1 MRTQQQAEKAEQ
13 QRIKNLVLNY
23 DLTDD
28 QQDGELPNFHYVQSQ
43 SSRNHGQVRLVGTGS
58 LNSKVYAKCQG
69 QSQRSTT
76 SGEENHSPH
85 STSPP
90 SDDAIHHQGSLTDE
104 TGSFD
109 TLHGAPRYD
118 KSGNTRSKQ
127 RARQLKLSD
136 VEWYGSKSAVST
148 PSSERQEGQASLDQY
163 VVDKKQSMRGGRG
176 GRGGDFGTRRGS
188 AHALALGS
196 KG

>member
-28 QQDGELPNFHYVQSQ
+28 QQDGELPSFHYIS
-43 SSRNHGQVRLVGTGS
+43 SSRNHGQARLVGTGS
-58 LNSKVYAKCQG
+58 LNGRVYVKRQG
-69 QSQRSTT
+69 QSQHSTT
-76 SGEENHSPH
+76 SGENNSPQ
-85 STSPP
+85 SISPL
-90 SDDAIHHQGSLTDE
+90 SDDTTQQQGSLTDE

-127 RARQLKLSD
+127 RARKLQLGD
-136 VEWYGSKSAVST
+136 IDWYGNRSSSSPAST
-148 PSSERQEGQASLDQY
+148 TPEGQASLDQY
-163 VVDKKQSMRGGRG
+163 VVDKKSTRGGRG
-176 GRGGDFGTRRGS
+176 GGFGTRHGS
-188 AHALALGS
+188 AHALG
-196 KG
+196 

>member
-28 QQDGELPNFHYVQSQ
+28 QQDGESPSFHYVQS
-43 SSRNHGQVRLVGTGS
+43 SRSHGQARLVGTGS
-58 LNSKVYAKCQG
+58 LNSKVYIKRQG
-69 QSQRSTT
+69 QSQHSTT
-76 SGEENHSPH
+76 SGEENFCPQSL
-85 STSPP
+85 SPP
-90 SDDAIHHQGSLTDE
+90 PYTRQQQESLTDE

-127 RARQLKLSD
+127 RARKLQLGD
-136 VEWYGSKSAVST
+136 IDWYGNRSSSAVSA
-148 PSSERQEGQASLDQY
+148 SSSVRQKDQASLDQY
-163 VVDKKQSMRGGRG
+163 VVDKQSMRGGRG
-176 GRGGDFGTRRGS
+176 SFGTRHGS
-188 AHALALGS
+188 AHCLALGS
-196 KG
+196 KR

>member
-28 QQDGELPNFHYVQSQ
+28 QQDGELPSFHYVP
-43 SSRNHGQVRLVGTGS
+43 SSRSHGQVRLVGTGS
-58 LNSKVYAKCQG
+58 LNSKAYTKCQG
-69 QSQRSTT
+69 QSQRSTK
-76 SGEENHSPH
+76 SNEENYSPQ

-90 SDDAIHHQGSLTDE
+90 SDDTDQQRSSLTDE

-109 TLHGAPRYD
+109 NLHGAPRYD

-127 RARQLKLSD
+127 RARKLD
-136 VEWYGSKSAVST
+136 LGQIDWYGNRSSSAISA
-148 PSSERQEGQASLDQY
+148 SASERQDGEVSLDQY
-163 VVDKKQSMRGGRG
+163 VVDKKSTRGGRG
-176 GRGGDFGTRRGS
+176 AFGSRRGS
-188 AHALALGS
+188 AHAHAQAS

>member
-28 QQDGELPNFHYVQSQ
+28 QQDGEYPSFHYVQS
-43 SSRNHGQVRLVGTGS
+43 SRSQGQVRLVGTGS
-58 LNSKVYAKCQG
+58 LNSKVYAKRQG
-69 QSQRSTT
+69 QSQ
-76 SGEENHSPH
+76 H
-85 STSPP
+85 STKSKSDEGNYDSASPL
-90 SDDAIHHQGSLTDE
+90 SDDTPQQGSLTDE

-127 RARQLKLSD
+127 RARQLNLNQLD
-136 VEWYGSKSAVST
+136 WYGNRPTSSVSAL
-148 PSSERQEGQASLDQY
+148 PSERPEGQTSLDQH
-163 VVDKKQSMRGGRG
+163 VVDKKKSMRAGRG
-176 GRGGDFGTRRGS
+176 GGGGFGTRRGS
-188 AHALALGS
+188 AHAQARGS

>member
-28 QQDGELPNFHYVQSQ
+28 QQDGESPNFHYIP
-43 SSRNHGQVRLVGTGS
+43 SSRNPGQVRLVGTGS
-58 LNSKVYAKCQG
+58 LNSKVYVKRQG
-69 QSQRSTT
+69 QSQHSTT
-76 SGEENHSPH
+76 SGEENNSPH
-85 STSPP
+85 SSSSP
-90 SDDAIHHQGSLTDE
+90 SDDSTTQQQSSLTDE

-127 RARQLKLSD
+127 RARKLQLGD
-136 VEWYGSKSAVST
+136 IDWYGNRSSSAVSAVSA
-148 PSSERQEGQASLDQY
+148 PPEGQASLDQY
-163 VVDKKQSMRGGRG
+163 VVDDNNKKKSMRGGRG
-176 GRGGDFGTRRGS
+176 GSFGTRRGS
-188 AHALALGS
+188 ARSLGS